1 MNTLN
6 NNDMIGLIFGL
17 HYGYLVRVN
26 NYGLMVS
33 CYFED
38 RICYAFL
45 YVK

>member
-1 MNTLN
+1 
-6 NNDMIGLIFGL
+6 MIGLIFGL

-26 NYGLMVS
+26 NDDNDGLIVS